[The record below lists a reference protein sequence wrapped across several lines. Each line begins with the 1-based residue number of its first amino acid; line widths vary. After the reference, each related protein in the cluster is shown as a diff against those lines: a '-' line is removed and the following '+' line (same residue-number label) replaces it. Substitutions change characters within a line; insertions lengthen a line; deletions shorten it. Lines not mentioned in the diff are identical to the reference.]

1 MVLTCRW
8 LTAPCCIQAFDLAEK
23 HLGIAPVMTGK
34 EMATCEEVDHL
45 VMVTYISQVGNNSD
59 CAVQSEFA
67 LVYRA
72 SSVLRL
78 RPLNP
83 RLFLKNNKYR
93 WGCIAEAFDGIISL
107 FAVKHESTAWL
118 IIFSFSLFAQFYEV
132 FKNETPNGT
141 GVFKN
146 GSEILEPPE
155 PSPVPKNPLSSTS
168 PVGLLIR
175 FTNHIKRKSV
185 QVENILFYL
194 VEQLLTWK
202 CSSCTVSRGQ
212 SCLRARFDQF

>member
-1 MVLTCRW
+1 
-8 LTAPCCIQAFDLAEK
+8 
-23 HLGIAPVMTGK
+23 MTGK